1 MQQPQLVLLT
11 TTAVP
16 VLLTPARGTTS
27 QLLSPGLQTK
37 TEPSLFSKIKF
48 PNKSNNVFG
57 QQRKSKKNDTLF
69 NLTKVKTQWCYLT
82 SVCWYKIFEKM
93 NNSRGWPCFLVIS
106 LKRPLYLDH
115 TCGGFLS
122 FKGQGGPVWKS
133 AVPMVPPEPSSNLW
147 QTGTN
152 GHIYD
157 YNHPSTQNCLVHQET
172 SWQRAERSVVSVTV
186 SCLGSEVAAE
196 SIWDRPT
203 GITPHSCGFHSLRS
217 RSNPQKTRTGLR

>member
-93 NNSRGWPCFLVIS
+93 NNSRGWPCFLAIS
-106 LKRPLYLDH
+106 SKRPLYLDH
-115 TCGGFLS
+115 TCGGFQS
-122 FKGQGGPVWKS
+122 FQRTGRASVEIS
-133 AVPMVPPEPSSNLW
+133 CSNGL
-147 QTGTN
+147 
-152 GHIYD
+152 
-157 YNHPSTQNCLVHQET
+157 
-172 SWQRAERSVVSVTV
+172 
-186 SCLGSEVAAE
+186 
-196 SIWDRPT
+196 
-203 GITPHSCGFHSLRS
+203 
-217 RSNPQKTRTGLR
+217 TRTQFKFMADWHKWAHLWL

>member
-1 MQQPQLVLLT
+1 MFL
-11 TTAVP
+11 A
-16 VLLTPARGTTS
+16 
-27 QLLSPGLQTK
+27 
-37 TEPSLFSKIKF
+37 SKENPRRMIE
-48 PNKSNNVFG
+48 
-57 QQRKSKKNDTLF
+57 TLF

-93 NNSRGWPCFLVIS
+93 NNSRGWPCFLAIS
-106 LKRPLYLDH
+106 LKIPWPHLWWFSKFQR
-115 TCGGFLS
+115 TGR
-122 FKGQGGPVWKS
+122 PVWKS

-217 RSNPQKTRTGLR
+217 RSNPQKTRTRLR